1 MRPMANNGRNLMQVV
16 YMKRRRDDFL
26 KPFLLR
32 FIPLFAILIALMS
45 FIVFMNMENKKVLF
59 YNIEKIKVKY
69 IANIVSVEMESLFS
83 NLYDL
88 MHRRTVTHFL
98 EKKNVETLNEVKES
112 YLLFSRDNPQYDQL
126 RLLSKDGQELLR
138 INAADGRSW
147 VVPGNELQIKSDR
160 YYFKNAVDL
169 PPGEIYTSPLDL
181 NIEFGKL
188 EIPHKPMLRIAAPV
202 RNAAGEVETVLVLN
216 YLGDVLLRK
225 LHNRLEFAGQT
236 MMLLNQDGY
245 WLHGGGDDD
254 WAFMFPQRA
263 DRSFAALHPDLWR
276 QIDASPSGQVR
287 GPLGLYT
294 FATIVLT
301 PDMLPG
307 GNPNAGKVPPQYRQ
321 TWKLVSLTPN
331 AMLAAV
337 RWKEW
342 PLYGVGA
349 LVVLAMAALGAYLH
363 TSRTLERREAER
375 ALGESE
381 ARFRGL
387 VETSPD
393 LIWETDTAGAF
404 TYLSPRAQALFG
416 RPSEDLF
423 GASLCRF
430 GLKEGEPGSR
440 ASATSWEADCPDA
453 MGKDRTLEFR
463 AVPMLD
469 AAGRVVGRRGVAR
482 DITERKNAQRL
493 LDEARREAE
502 NANQAKSEFLA
513 RMSHEIRTPLNAVIG
528 MCHLALK
535 TELTPKQED
544 YLNKIRISADTL
556 LGVINDIL
564 DYSKIEAGRLAIE
577 HIPFDLD
584 VVLANVVDI
593 TSLGAEEKQL
603 EFLLSVGEDVPA
615 GLVGDPLRL
624 GQVLLN
630 LVGNAVKFTESGE
643 VLLAVRLEEKTE
655 KGVRLRFAVR
665 DTGIGLSPEQ
675 KEKLF
680 RPFSQADGSISRRY
694 GGTGLGLSI
703 SSRLVAL
710 MGGTLDVA
718 SALGKGCEFFFCLDL
733 PLAGADKAQAL
744 APDAG
749 LVGLGVLVVD
759 DNASSRQ
766 ILGEAL
772 LSLRFAVTMAESGE
786 EALRLLVRRDSDIRV
801 VLLDWKMP
809 DMDGTE
815 CARRI
820 RALNLLH
827 PPAVVMVTAYG
838 REEVRREAE
847 NVGVDAFLLKPVGR
861 SVLFDAI
868 ATVLGRS
875 HARSLRPRS
884 RADAGAG
891 LPEAL
896 RGARML
902 LVEDNE
908 INRQVACEL
917 LEGAGLVIETAG
929 DGEQA
934 LRLLDARTY
943 AAVLMDVQMP
953 VMDGLEATRRIRADA
968 RFAALPVIAMTAHAM
983 EQDRQKSLEA
993 GMTDHVSKPI
1003 DPKALFA
1010 ALVRALS
1017 PGCAA
1022 GNETQASP
1030 REGGEDGA
1038 GGVPG
1043 EEPVCARRL
1052 DTRLGLA
1059 RVRGNAALYHR
1070 LLQEFHEKFVTA
1082 ASAIRERLEAGDA
1095 PGARRLAHTL
1105 KGVAG
1110 NIGAMAL
1117 YHAVLA
1123 FEDCVREADRDCS
1136 LSLARLA
1143 EALTEVE
1150 ARIAD
1155 ELASS
1160 AAPGGA
1166 GSPDTTL
1173 APGEVL
1179 DKLAALQ
1186 NMLAQNDAGSL
1197 ELFQAFG
1204 QALERLAP
1212 KAAASLE
1219 EALRRYD
1226 FREAGRQ
1233 AEALTAA
1240 LRTGAAGA
1248 S

>member
-225 LHNRLEFAGQT
+225 LHNRLEFAGQN

-263 DRSFAALHPDLWR
+263 GRSFAALLPDLWR

-404 TYLSPRAQALFG
+404 TYLSPRAQTLFG

-603 EFLLSVGEDVPA
+603 EFLLSVGE
-615 GLVGDPLRL
+615 RL

-710 MGGTLDVA
+710 MGGDLEVQSVSGGGSEFHFTL
-718 SALGKGCEFFFCLDL
+718 EL
-733 PLAGADKAQAL
+733 PPSEAPSTACREKDPAL
-744 APDAG
+744 A
-749 LVGLGVLVVD
+749 GLGVLVVD
-759 DNASSRQ
+759 DNATSRQ
-766 ILGEAL
+766 ILGDIL
-772 LSLRFAVTMAESGE
+772 LSLRFAVTTAAGGE
-786 EALRLLVRRDSDIRV
+786 DALRLLARPESDIRI

-809 DMDGTE
+809 GMDGIE

-820 RALNLLH
+820 RAMGLTR

-847 NVGVDAFLLKPVGR
+847 NIGVDGFLLKPVAR
-861 SVLFDAI
+861 SVLFNTIADIVGLAPTGAACRGFASDA
-868 ATVLGRS
+868 
-875 HARSLRPRS
+875 
-884 RADAGAG
+884 ADAELERLA
-891 LPEAL
+891 PV
-896 RGARML
+896 RGARVL

-908 INRQVACEL
+908 INRQVAREL
-917 LEGAGLVIETAG
+917 LEGAGLVVETAG

-934 LRLLDARTY
+934 LRLLDRHAY

-983 EQDRQKSLEA
+983 ARDRKKSLEA
-993 GMTDHVSKPI
+993 GMSDHVGKPI
-1003 DPKALFA
+1003 DPKELYA
-1010 ALVRALS
+1010 ALAHFLLPDATAS
-1017 PGCAA
+1017 APAA
-1022 GNETQASP
+1022 ASAPEPPSGASP
-1030 REGGEDGA
+1030 A
-1038 GGVPG
+1038 GM
-1043 EEPVCARRL
+1043 RRL
-1052 DTRLGLA
+1052 DARLGLS
-1059 RVRGNAALYHR
+1059 RVRGNDRLYRKLLREFPGKFGDAVAAI
-1070 LLQEFHEKFVTA
+1070 K
-1082 ASAIRERLEAGDA
+1082 ERLAADDA
-1095 PGARRLAHTL
+1095 PGARRLVHTL

-1110 NIGAMAL
+1110 NIGAMSL
-1117 YHAVLA
+1117 YAIATDVEACIGASPQRCETLIGQLG
-1123 FEDCVREADRDCS
+1123 RE
-1136 LSLARLA
+1136 LA
-1143 EALTEVE
+1143 ETRADIAVYLDAGHDSEPVPERAAAPSEVGLLAL
-1150 ARIAD
+1150 AD
-1155 ELASS
+1155 ELLGCLVRNDTRAVDVFESMAAGS
-1160 AAPGGA
+1160 RQAAP
-1166 GSPDTTL
+1166 DL
-1173 APGEVL
+1173 A
-1179 DKLAALQ
+1179 
-1186 NMLAQNDAGSL
+1186 DAV
-1197 ELFQAFG
+1197 A
-1204 QALERLAP
+1204 
-1212 KAAASLE
+1212 
-1219 EALRRYD
+1219 EALRRLD
-1226 FREAGRQ
+1226 FRNARIHAG
-1233 AEALTAA
+1233 A
-1240 LRTGAAGA
+1240 LRERLAAQEEGRA
-1248 S
+1248 

>member
-1 MRPMANNGRNLMQVV
+1 MHTGTEGRIHRIKWLYALALGFVALTLIASSVLLQRAIDLDKSDSRVINLSGRQRMLSQRLAKCVLAMGREGEARERGRYVAELRRALADWTVV
-16 YMKRRRDDFL
+16 QAGLQHGDPALGLPARGNSPAVQELFARIAPHFERMVAAAQALSQAADADAL
-26 KPFLLR
+26 TPQLLR
-32 FIPLFAILIALMS
+32 ETGGRMLSDAAAFLPLMDDITFHFDAEAS
-45 FIVFMNMENKKVLF
+45 RRVLF
-59 YNIEKIKVKY
+59 LQRLELVVLCCGLLVLLLEYLFVFRPTVGQMTGML
-69 IANIVSVEMESLFS
+69 ASLAGQS
-83 NLYDL
+83 
-88 MHRRTVTHFL
+88 
-98 EKKNVETLNEVKES
+98 E
-112 YLLFSRDNPQYDQL
+112 QL
-126 RLLSKDGQELLR
+126 RLSNDKLR
-138 INAADGRSW
+138 QSLEETTRLAGLAKAAD
-147 VVPGNELQIKSDR
+147 
-160 YYFKNAVDL
+160 
-169 PPGEIYTSPLDL
+169 
-181 NIEFGKL
+181 
-188 EIPHKPMLRIAAPV
+188 
-202 RNAAGEVETVLVLN
+202 
-216 YLGDVLLRK
+216 
-225 LHNRLEFAGQT
+225 
-236 MMLLNQDGY
+236 
-245 WLHGGGDDD
+245 
-254 WAFMFPQRA
+254 
-263 DRSFAALHPDLWR
+263 
-276 QIDASPSGQVR
+276 
-287 GPLGLYT
+287 
-294 FATIVLT
+294 
-301 PDMLPG
+301 
-307 GNPNAGKVPPQYRQ
+307 
-321 TWKLVSLTPN
+321 
-331 AMLAAV
+331 
-337 RWKEW
+337 
-342 PLYGVGA
+342 
-349 LVVLAMAALGAYLH
+349 
-363 TSRTLERREAER
+363 
-375 ALGESE
+375 
-381 ARFRGL
+381 
-387 VETSPD
+387 
-393 LIWETDTAGAF
+393 
-404 TYLSPRAQALFG
+404 
-416 RPSEDLF
+416 
-423 GASLCRF
+423 
-430 GLKEGEPGSR
+430 
-440 ASATSWEADCPDA
+440 
-453 MGKDRTLEFR
+453 
-463 AVPMLD
+463 
-469 AAGRVVGRRGVAR
+469 
-482 DITERKNAQRL
+482 
-493 LDEARREAE
+493 
-502 NANQAKSEFLA
+502 QAKSEFLA

-528 MCHLALK
+528 MSHLALK

-544 YLNKIRISADTL
+544 YLNKIRVAGDTL

-564 DYSKIEAGRLAIE
+564 DYSRIEAGALHIE
-577 HIPFDLD
+577 RVPFDLET
-584 VVLANVVDI
+584 VLGNVVGI
-593 TSLGAEEKQL
+593 MSLGAAEKQL
-603 EFLLSVGEDVPA
+603 EFLLSVGEDVPSA
-615 GLVGDPLRL
+615 LVGDPLRL

-643 VLLAVRLEEKTE
+643 VLLAVRLEAKSET
-655 KGVRLRFAVR
+655 GVRLRFSVR

-917 LEGAGLVIETAG
+917 LEGAGLVVETAG

>member
-1 MRPMANNGRNLMQVV
+1 MHTGTEGRIHRIKWLYALALGFVALTLIASSVLLQRAIDLDKSDSRVINLSGRQRMLSQRLAKCVLAMGREGEARERGRYVAELRRALADWTVV
-16 YMKRRRDDFL
+16 QAGLQHGDPALGLPARGNSPAVQELFARIAPHFERMVAAAQALSQAADADAL
-26 KPFLLR
+26 TPQLLR
-32 FIPLFAILIALMS
+32 ETGGRMLSDAAAFLPLMDDITFHFDAEAS
-45 FIVFMNMENKKVLF
+45 RRVLF
-59 YNIEKIKVKY
+59 
-69 IANIVSVEMESLFS
+69 
-83 NLYDL
+83 
-88 MHRRTVTHFL
+88 
-98 EKKNVETLNEVKES
+98 
-112 YLLFSRDNPQYDQL
+112 
-126 RLLSKDGQELLR
+126 
-138 INAADGRSW
+138 
-147 VVPGNELQIKSDR
+147 LQ
-160 YYFKNAVDL
+160 
-169 PPGEIYTSPLDL
+169 
-181 NIEFGKL
+181 
-188 EIPHKPMLRIAAPV
+188 
-202 RNAAGEVETVLVLN
+202 
-216 YLGDVLLRK
+216 
-225 LHNRLEFAGQT
+225 RLE
-236 MMLLNQDGY
+236 
-245 WLHGGGDDD
+245 
-254 WAFMFPQRA
+254 
-263 DRSFAALHPDLWR
+263 
-276 QIDASPSGQVR
+276 
-287 GPLGLYT
+287 
-294 FATIVLT
+294 
-301 PDMLPG
+301 
-307 GNPNAGKVPPQYRQ
+307 
-321 TWKLVSLTPN
+321 
-331 AMLAAV
+331 
-337 RWKEW
+337 
-342 PLYGVGA
+342 
-349 LVVLAMAALGAYLH
+349 LVVLCCGLLVLLLEYLFV
-363 TSRTLERREAER
+363 
-375 ALGESE
+375 
-381 ARFRGL
+381 FRPTVGQMTGML
-387 VETSPD
+387 
-393 LIWETDTAGAF
+393 
-404 TYLSPRAQALFG
+404 
-416 RPSEDLF
+416 
-423 GASLCRF
+423 ASLAGQSEELRLSNDKLRQSLEETTRLA
-430 GLKEGEPGSR
+430 GLAK
-440 ASATSWEADCPDA
+440 AAD
-453 MGKDRTLEFR
+453 
-463 AVPMLD
+463 
-469 AAGRVVGRRGVAR
+469 
-482 DITERKNAQRL
+482 
-493 LDEARREAE
+493 
-502 NANQAKSEFLA
+502 QAKSEFLA

-528 MCHLALK
+528 MSHLALK

-544 YLNKIRISADTL
+544 YLNKIRVAGDTL

-564 DYSKIEAGRLAIE
+564 DYSRIEAGALHIE
-577 HIPFDLD
+577 RVPFDLET
-584 VVLANVVDI
+584 VLGNVVGI
-593 TSLGAEEKQL
+593 MSLGAAEKQL
-603 EFLLSVGEDVPA
+603 EFLLSVGEDVPSA
-615 GLVGDPLRL
+615 LVGDPLRL

-710 MGGTLDVA
+710 MGGDLEVQSVSGGGSEFHFTL
-718 SALGKGCEFFFCLDL
+718 EL
-733 PLAGADKAQAL
+733 PPSEAPSTACREKDPAL
-744 APDAG
+744 A
-749 LVGLGVLVVD
+749 GLGVLVVD
-759 DNASSRQ
+759 DNATSRQ
-766 ILGEAL
+766 ILGDIL
-772 LSLRFAVTMAESGE
+772 LSLRFAVTTAAGGE
-786 EALRLLVRRDSDIRV
+786 DALRLLARPESDIRI

-809 DMDGTE
+809 GMDGIE

-820 RALNLLH
+820 RAMGLTR

-847 NVGVDAFLLKPVGR
+847 NIGVDGFLLKPVAR
-861 SVLFDAI
+861 SVLFNTIADIVGLAPTGAACRGFASDA
-868 ATVLGRS
+868 
-875 HARSLRPRS
+875 
-884 RADAGAG
+884 ADAELERLA
-891 LPEAL
+891 PV
-896 RGARML
+896 RGARVL

-917 LEGAGLVIETAG
+917 LAGAGLVVETAG

-983 EQDRQKSLEA
+983 EQDRKKSIEA

-1095 PGARRLAHTL
+1095 PGARCLAHTL

-1150 ARIAD
+1150 ARIAA
-1155 ELASS
+1155 ELA
-1160 AAPGGA
+1160 AAAMPGGA
-1166 GSPDTTL
+1166 GNADTAL

-1204 QALERLAP
+1204 HALERLAP

-1240 LRTGAAGA
+1240 LRTGVPDA